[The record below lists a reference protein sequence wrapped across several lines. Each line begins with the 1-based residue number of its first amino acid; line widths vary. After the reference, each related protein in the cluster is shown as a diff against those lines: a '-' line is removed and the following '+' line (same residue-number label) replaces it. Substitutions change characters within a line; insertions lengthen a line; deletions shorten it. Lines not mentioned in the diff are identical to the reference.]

1 MKKLEIQEL
10 EERLELKSWLG
21 SNNDNQS
28 ESGGGCGGN
37 AIVGVVT
44 TNQTS
49 NP

>member
-1 MKKLEIQEL
+1 MRKLEIQEL

-28 ESGGGCGGN
+28 ESDNCGGSGGDGT
-37 AIVGVVT
+37 I
-44 TNQTS
+44 NQNS